1 MKIKI
6 CFSTIA
12 VLIFLVPFFTLVAQH
27 RDAKTLLYNTS
38 PVLAVVNDSAEV
50 VKIIKPLPGFMEG
63 YTLEKPDY
71 DSSPETVS
79 RSGEN
84 AGYSIISSEYF
95 IIPFRPGFA
104 VLDDEAA
111 GQLDIILTQLM
122 SNPRKNMLISVYNE
136 SMSSSL
142 YKNRINAVKSYMKI
156 EGLSLDR
163 IRLNYLEGKSSLDEF
178 KVNFIE

>member
-6 CFSTIA
+6 CFSTFS
-12 VLIFLVPFFTLVAQH
+12 VLIFLVPVITLVAQQ
-27 RDAKTLLYNTS
+27 RDTKTLLYNTS
-38 PVLAVVNDSAEV
+38 PVLAVVNDSADV

-63 YTLEKPDY
+63 YTLEKPNY
-71 DSSPETVS
+71 ESSPATVS
-79 RSGEN
+79 RSVGN

-111 GQLDIILTQLM
+111 SQLDLIMTQLI
-122 SNPRKNMLISVYNE
+122 SNPGKNMLISVYNE
-136 SMSSSL
+136 SMSNSL

-163 IRLNYLEGKSSLDEF
+163 IKLNYLEGKSTLDEF